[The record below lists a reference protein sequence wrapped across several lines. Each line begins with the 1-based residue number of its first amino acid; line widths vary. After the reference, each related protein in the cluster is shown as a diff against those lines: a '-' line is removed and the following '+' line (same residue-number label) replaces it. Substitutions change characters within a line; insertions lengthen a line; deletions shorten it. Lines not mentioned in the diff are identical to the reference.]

1 MTGTPGSSFRQ
12 ATRPRYDVPRSVASA
27 RTREAQPEVAFDTDL
42 IGPAGCPAAVPRTY
56 LLDGTGPTA
65 RHLRSYAD
73 AEAFLAEV
81 IGESTPRAALDEV
94 GERRSSRL
102 PRAHHPQRCPF
113 TAYAAG

>member
-1 MTGTPGSSFRQ
+1 MTGTPGSSSRQ
-12 ATRPRYDVPRSVASA
+12 ESGDLVAL
-27 RTREAQPEVAFDTDL
+27 DTDL

-102 PRAHHPQRCPF
+102 PRANHPQRCPF
-113 TAYAAG
+113 TAHAAG